1 MRKFS
6 SYGPIDKDSNYYVP
20 RTELI
25 DFAVS
30 QLSGENPQKGG
41 HYITVWAPRQRG
53 KSWIMLQVRRILQQN
68 GHFDVLKIN
77 LEHLK
82 MSKSVDAIVQNI
94 GAEIIESLQ
103 LEIAPVQ
110 NPEQFYQLFKQGV
123 LKKPLILIL
132 DEFDALLEE
141 AISGMAG
148 VFRNIYN
155 QRQGELD
162 QPTERKSYLLHS
174 VALIGVRSVLG
185 VENVTGSPFNVQ
197 RSLHIPN
204 LTAAEVQEMFAW
216 YERESGQQV
225 EPEVV
230 KRLFYELQGQPG
242 LTSWLGELLTETY
255 NQDNQQPIA
264 LNHFKRVFA
273 RATQILPNN
282 NILNIISKAKQKPY
296 KDKILELFRTDE
308 KTAFKYDDWQTN
320 FLYMNGIIDIEESG
334 DNFYIK
340 FPCPFVQK
348 RLFNYFA
355 GELIQDMGKLYGPF
369 EDLTDTITKE
379 QLNVKNLLRRYEQ
392 YLSENR
398 DRLLKNAPRRTTD
411 LRIYEAVYHFSLYMY
426 LQHFLSDHEGQVYPE
441 FPTGN
446 GQVDLLIKY
455 RGQSYTLEV
464 KSFSHQSAYKK
475 SLKQAAGYGRQLQVS
490 QVWLAL
496 FVEAVD
502 DANRQKYEVIYKDK
516 ETGVTVTPVFV
527 ETGG

>member
-6 SYGPIDKDSNYYVP
+6 SYGPIDIDLHYYIP

-25 DFAVS
+25 DSAVS

-53 KSWIMLQVRRILQQN
+53 KTWLMQQVLHILQ
-68 GHFDVLKIN
+68 GDERFDVLKIN

-82 MSKSVDAIVQNI
+82 MNKSVEAIVQNI

-103 LEIAPVQ
+103 LEITPVQ
-110 NPEQFYQLFKQGV
+110 NLEQFYQIFRQGV

-141 AISGMAG
+141 AISGIAG

-155 QRQGELD
+155 KRGDEFN
-162 QPTERKSYLLHS
+162 QPTERKSYLLHG

-185 VENVTGSPFNVQ
+185 IENVTGSPFNVQ

-204 LTAAEVQEMFAW
+204 LTFAEVQEMFAW
-216 YERESGQQV
+216 YQRESGQMV

-230 KRLFYELQGQPG
+230 ERLFYELQGQPG
-242 LTSWLGELLTETY
+242 LTSWFGELLTETY
-255 NQDNQQPIA
+255 NQDNQQPIT

-282 NILNIISKAKQKPY
+282 NILNIISKARQEPY
-296 KDKILELFRTDE
+296 KDTILELFRTDE
-308 KTAFKYDDWQTN
+308 KRDFRYDDQQIN
-320 FLYMNGIIDIEESG
+320 FLYMNGVIDIEETE
-334 DNFYIK
+334 DNFYVK

-355 GELIQDMGKLYGPF
+355 AERFRNVGKLYGPF

-392 YLSENR
+392 YLRENR
-398 DRLLKNAPRRTTD
+398 EWLLRDAPRRTSD
-411 LRIYEAVYHFSLYMY
+411 LRIYEAVYHFNLYMY
-426 LQHFLSDHEGQVYPE
+426 LKSFFKRKGDQVYPE

-446 GQVDLLIKY
+446 GKIDLIITYAGKVY
-455 RGQSYTLEV
+455 GIEV
-464 KSFSHQSAYKK
+464 KSFTDAWGYQSA
-475 SLKQAAGYGRQLQVS
+475 LPQAARYGQQLRLLEIT
-490 QVWLAL
+490 LAL

-502 DANRQKYEVIYKDK
+502 DTNRQKYEVVYEDK
-516 ETGVTVTPVFV
+516 ETGVTVRPVFV
-527 ETGG
+527 ETGA